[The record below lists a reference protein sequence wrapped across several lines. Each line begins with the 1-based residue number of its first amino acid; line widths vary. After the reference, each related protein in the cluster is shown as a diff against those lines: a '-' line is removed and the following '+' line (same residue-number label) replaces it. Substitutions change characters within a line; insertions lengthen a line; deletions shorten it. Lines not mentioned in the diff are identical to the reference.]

1 MEYFYVN
8 SDYEDISFNK
18 SIFPLKMIILC
29 FMYLLLS
36 ISISKHIEDIKPVY
50 NPKSKNEFNFK
61 ENLFPFNKFETGEND
76 TYFNITKI
84 EHKYSYDFNIVQ
96 VEYYIGFYNKN
107 DKLIIPSDLSFY
119 SDIHIMCEF
128 KISSINTTI
137 ESMANIYKD
146 KYFTCVEFFKIK
158 EECEFGLKLYQM
170 NDNMDSKYFFL
181 FNQQRFDLI
190 NETFKNDNYFNPT
203 NVKND
208 HDKLMDDFQDMR
220 INETL
225 KLKMSYEINPCTTL
239 KRNML
244 LIYDK
249 WYNLNIYGHYFC
261 SCKGD
266 NCLVTNVTEKCKYY
280 FYVSIIDSNRDVYKK
295 TEYAFMDFVKA
306 DLSSDDTYPV
316 FFFR

>member
-36 ISISKHIEDIKPVY
+36 ISISKHIEYIKPVY

-146 KYFTCVEFFKIK
+146 KYFTCVEFFMIK
-158 EECEFGLKLYQM
+158 
-170 NDNMDSKYFFL
+170 
-181 FNQQRFDLI
+181 
-190 NETFKNDNYFNPT
+190 
-203 NVKND
+203 
-208 HDKLMDDFQDMR
+208 
-220 INETL
+220 
-225 KLKMSYEINPCTTL
+225 
-239 KRNML
+239 
-244 LIYDK
+244 
-249 WYNLNIYGHYFC
+249 
-261 SCKGD
+261 
-266 NCLVTNVTEKCKYY
+266 
-280 FYVSIIDSNRDVYKK
+280 
-295 TEYAFMDFVKA
+295 
-306 DLSSDDTYPV
+306 
-316 FFFR
+316 